1 MSALFKLQ
9 GDYSTKPLSGSPS
22 GDPAVASP
30 ILEQVSL
37 SNQSIGTISLD
48 ADGPVTLPLGAL
60 TQVNV
65 IALKSVGGRVTLRY
79 TSADGTDQAFPV
91 DSFIAHITQSAALT
105 AITVERVTGIQTIVN
120 FFLGERST

>member
-1 MSALFKLQ
+1 MSALFTLQ

-30 ILEQVSL
+30 IKEPVSL

-65 IALKSVGGRVTLRY
+65 VMLKTVGGRVTLRY
-79 TSADGTDQAFPV
+79 TSSEGVDQAFPV
-91 DSFIAHITQSAALT
+91 DSFIAHITQSEALT
-105 AITVERVTGIQTIVN
+105 ALTVERVPGVQTIVTY
-120 FFLGERST
+120 FLGERST